1 MIPEHMASSHTEKGE
16 LVPFRVGDPVDIRL
30 YWHRWNIRSASL
42 EALSQSV
49 RAAAVR
55 HLFQSLEPVR

>member
-1 MIPEHMASSHTEKGE
+1 MASSHTEKGE
-16 LVPFRVGDPVDIRL
+16 LVPFQAGNPIDIRL

-49 RAAAVR
+49 RTAAVR
-55 HLFQSLEPVR
+55 HLFR